1 MPAWPGKGPFRVAD
15 GRLLPHCVLMWQER
29 GSSLRSL
36 HLHGRS
42 SHSRRF
48 RPHDLITSRRS
59 HLVTL
64 PRWGR
69 RIATYASWRPA
80 DVRSATEPKPAER
93 SELKGADDAHL
104 GSGDGGTFGGCVGQ
118 GHQVR
123 ERESL
128 CGLSKVPSPRK
139 PLSRHI
145 EKREVMAPPGTVT
158 VAVER
163 AWAQSAWQTGLSVCP
178 PAGAEGGT
186 GN

>member
-1 MPAWPGKGPFRVAD
+1 MPIWGAGMEARLVGAWAKAI
-15 GRLLPHCVLMWQER
+15 
-29 GSSLRSL
+29 RS
-36 HLHGRS
+36 
-42 SHSRRF
+42 
-48 RPHDLITSRRS
+48 
-59 HLVTL
+59 
-64 PRWGR
+64 
-69 RIATYASWRPA
+69 
-80 DVRSATEPKPAER
+80 
-93 SELKGADDAHL
+93 
-104 GSGDGGTFGGCVGQ
+104 
-118 GHQVR
+118 

-145 EKREVMAPPGTVT
+145 EKREVMAPPDTVT